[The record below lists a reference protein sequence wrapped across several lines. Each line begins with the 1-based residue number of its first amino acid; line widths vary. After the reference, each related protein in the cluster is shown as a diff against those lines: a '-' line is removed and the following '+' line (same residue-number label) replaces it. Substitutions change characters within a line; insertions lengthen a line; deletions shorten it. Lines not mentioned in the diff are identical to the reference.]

1 MREERFFFLEELG
14 EDGNEMDEGGGGVEM
29 AEESGETERLL
40 VGLLLGEPRGE
51 E

>member
-1 MREERFFFLEELG
+1 MREDDEDREDG
-14 EDGNEMDEGGGGVEM
+14 EDVGEDEGEAAWGSG
-29 AEESGETERLL
+29 SGEIERLL